1 MIFFKSFNLS
11 FNKYLNKY
19 SDKLISDIR
28 IKKKLKKI

>member
-1 MIFFKSFNLS
+1 MIFFKS

>member
-28 IKKKLKKI
+28 IKKKLRKI

>member
-19 SDKLISDIR
+19 RDKLISDIR
-28 IKKKLKKI
+28 IKKKLRKI